1 MATLTEIIVMELQS
15 EVLFSQLDS
24 KVIEG
29 IAVGNAKYANSSLL
43 KVNNFYFCPD
53 TILVESK
60 NLIYTLL
67 FD

>member
-1 MATLTEIIVMELQS
+1 MLFRSQLMITLTEIIVRELQS

-43 KVNNFYFCPD
+43 KVN
-53 TILVESK
+53 ILIFVQIPFWWK
-60 NLIYTLL
+60 AKT
-67 FD
+67 

>member
-1 MATLTEIIVMELQS
+1 MITLTEIIIRELQS

-43 KVNNFYFCPD
+43 KVN
-53 TILVESK
+53 ILIFVQIPFWWEAK
-60 NLIYTLL
+60 T
-67 FD
+67 